1 MKSALITLSDI
12 KAARA
17 RISGVALHTPIVS
30 LRGNV
35 DVPALYLKAESLQ
48 PIGAFKIRGAYN
60 KIASLS
66 QQEQAR
72 GVVAFSSGNHAQGV
86 AYSAGTLG
94 INATIVMPVTAP
106 AIKKEKT
113 RKLGATIVELRDGSE
128 EDWRMV
134 AERLAKEQGMA
145 MVPPFDDAAIIAG
158 SGTAGLEISE
168 DLPNVDLVL
177 VPIGGGGLLSGVA
190 AALKLSGNKTKVIG
204 VEPEVAGDAHA
215 SFKLGEIV
223 EFDLEQTRQ
232 TMADGMRATRIGSR
246 NFQHLQAFVDDMVV
260 VTEEEIAKA
269 MRRITFDARL
279 VVEPSGAVAAAAWLF
294 HRDQLPPGHTAVAFL
309 SGGNVDPII
318 LAEILRGENE

>member
-1 MKSALITLSDI
+1 MNPALITLSDI
-12 KAARA
+12 EAARA
-17 RISGVALHTPIVS
+17 RISGVALHTPIVP
-30 LRGNV
+30 LRGNL
-35 DVPALYLKAESLQ
+35 DAPTLYLKAESLQ

-66 QQEQAR
+66 KQEQAR

-94 INATIVMPVTAP
+94 INATIVMPATAP

-113 RKLGATIVELRDGSE
+113 RKLGATIVEVRDGSE

-145 MVPPFDDAAIIAG
+145 LVPPFDDMAIIAG

-168 DLPNVDLVL
+168 DLTDVDLVL

-204 VEPEVAGDAHA
+204 VEPELAGDAHA

-223 EFDLEQTRQ
+223 EFDLEKTRQ

-269 MRRITFDARL
+269 MRRITFDAGL

-294 HRDQLPPGHTAVAFL
+294 HRDQLPSGQTAVAFL
-309 SGGNVDPII
+309 SGGNVDPIV
-318 LAEILRGENE
+318 LAEILGAENE